1 MSSKRSALIPF
12 VVVALALGSWGT
24 VHADIVGNSR
34 LDLAMEPIPC
44 TLIDE
49 IKLDTPCEKTLLMFD
64 LESIIDVTLVT
75 DSLSLRTNFA
85 IGIAGLEHTILTL
98 GATIGSID
106 LISEIWFAT
115 PFEAVVD
122 VNNHPNIVMI
132 PPGKILFVKKRLTT
146 IMKLGGVTLRNL
158 AMFEDVTFPNPNAN
172 YGTSDCDND
181 GSPEGTCV
189 KGVETNPALQY
200 QTQSFAFGDLINLT
214 GQTTSGITVTSE
226 IGVCAT
232 RASNSVKKFS
242 AVGSVNPECH
252 SQPKPDLL
260 FDYTSLAISG
270 IPVASGVVSNAQ
282 ISCVKISKC
291 SLTNTLSIQNSPFP
305 IPISTSFT
313 ITDLFSLTF
322 GNSASLILDSG
333 PATIN
338 ISFANFQFSG
348 ISLNYASTL
357 EGRNVTAALGGNIG
371 IAKGT
376 GITGARLNLSVVS
389 GTFNAIHALSLIRNP
404 LEPGLQFGSF
414 SIQMG
419 LNIAPARITI
429 QAVFGQMGLSRS
441 GVSAGLVF

>member
-1 MSSKRSALIPF
+1 MSSKRSAVTPL
-12 VVVALALGSWGT
+12 VAVCFILGAWST
-24 VHADIVGNSR
+24 AHADIVGNSR
-34 LDLAMEPIPC
+34 LDLSMEPIPC

-75 DSLSLRTNFA
+75 EHLSLTTNFA

-106 LISEIWFAT
+106 LISELWFAT
-115 PFEAVVD
+115 PFESVVD
-122 VNNHPNIVMI
+122 INNHPNVVMI
-132 PPGKILFVKKRLTT
+132 PPGKILFVKKRVTT

-158 AMFEDVTFPNPNAN
+158 AMFEDVTFPNPNAD
-172 YGTSDCDND
+172 YGTRDCDGD
-181 GSPEGTCV
+181 GDVEGTCV
-189 KGVETNPALQY
+189 KGVETNPATQY

-260 FDYTSLAISG
+260 FDYTSLTISG
-270 IPVASGVVSNAQ
+270 IPLAADLIANAQ
-282 ISCVKISKC
+282 INCVKVTKC
-291 SLTNTLSIQNSPFP
+291 SLTNTLSMSSGLP
-305 IPISTSFT
+305 IPVSTSFT
-313 ITDLFSLTF
+313 LTDLFSLRLS
-322 GNSASLILDSG
+322 NSIALVLDSG
-333 PATIN
+333 PATITF
-338 ISFANFQFSG
+338 SFANFRFSG
-348 ISLNYASTL
+348 VSLNYASTL
-357 EGRNVTAALGGNIG
+357 DARNVTAALGGNIS
-371 IAKGT
+371 IAKGI

-389 GTFNAIHALSLIRNP
+389 GTFNATHTFSLIRNP

-414 SIQMG
+414 SIRMG

-429 QAVFGQMGLSRS
+429 QAVFGRMGLSRS
-441 GVSAGLVF
+441 AVSVGLVF